1 MLAELRDQI
10 ALVAGVVF
18 KSLVVHSHVNM
29 ADVRFPFCSFTL
41 NQLVS
46 ACTAFF
52 GHLSPLLLAII
63 LKSQ

>member
-18 KSLVVHSHVNM
+18 KSLVVQSHVNM

-41 NQLVS
+41 NQLIS
-46 ACTAFF
+46 LA
-52 GHLSPLLLAII
+52 LLFLNNF
-63 LKSQ
+63 LLFCSLLF